1 MPVNLPSGLTG
12 ILSLILTVLFSPEM
26 TSSF

>member
-12 ILSLILTVLFSPEM
+12 ILSLILAVLFS
-26 TSSF
+26 SRDDL